1 MDRRKFLNVS
11 AGAVV
16 AAGLGGMTA
25 SAKAADGLVDS
36 RITDGTIP
44 FKKLPAGIF
53 TIS

>member
-25 SAKAADGLVDS
+25 SAKAVRQLVDNPLAA
-36 RITDGTIP
+36 GTIP
-44 FKKLPAGIF
+44 VKRLPGG
-53 TIS
+53 